1 MISREFIRTHVI
13 PVSIGAISTLAAAF
27 STFANPILRFDRSA
41 IHQGEFW
48 RLFSGNFVHLGWS
61 HLLLNLAGLAVIWM
75 LYHRLLS
82 LRSWLVVVVVS
93 GLSVGIGLWLLNPQ
107 LEWYVGLSG
116 LLHGLFFAGAIASL
130 AAGYRAEW
138 LLLIV
143 MLGKLL
149 WEQFVGPTPGTAD
162 LAGGPV
168 IVDAHLY
175 GAIAGIICGIF
186 FYRAH
191 MQAART
197 QSKE

>member
-1 MISREFIRTHVI
+1 MIDREFIKSHAL
-13 PVSIGAISTLAAAF
+13 PLSIGVISTLAAAL
-27 STFANPILRFDRSA
+27 STVANPILRFDRSA
-41 IHQGEFW
+41 IQHGEVW

-82 LRSWLVVVVVS
+82 LRSWLLVVVVS
-93 GLSVGIGLWLLNPQ
+93 SLAVGVGLWLLNPQ

-116 LLHGLFFAGAIASL
+116 SLHGLFFAGAITSL

-138 LLLIV
+138 LLLVV
-143 MLGKLL
+143 MFGKLL

-175 GAIAGIICGIF
+175 GAIAGIVCGVF

-191 MQAART
+191 RQAARA

>member
-1 MISREFIRTHVI
+1 MIDREFIKSHAL
-13 PVSIGAISTLAAAF
+13 PLSIGVISTLAAAL
-27 STFANPILRFDRSA
+27 STVANPILRFDRSA
-41 IHQGEFW
+41 IQHGEVW

-61 HLLLNLAGLAVIWM
+61 HLLLNLAGLAVIWA

-82 LRSWLVVVVVS
+82 LRSWLLVVVVS
-93 GLSVGIGLWLLNPQ
+93 SLAVGVGLWLLNPQ

-116 LLHGLFFAGAIASL
+116 SLHGLFFAGAITSL

-138 LLLIV
+138 LLLVV
-143 MLGKLL
+143 MFGKLL

-175 GAIAGIICGIF
+175 GAIAGIVCGVF

-191 MQAART
+191 RQAERA

>member
-1 MISREFIRTHVI
+1 MINRELIKTHAL
-13 PVSIGAISTLAAAF
+13 PLSIGVISTLAAAL
-27 STFANPILRFDRSA
+27 STLANPILRFDRGA
-41 IHQGEFW
+41 IHQGEVW

-82 LRSWLVVVVVS
+82 LRSWLIVVAVS
-93 GLSVGIGLWLLNPQ
+93 GLAVGVGLWLLNPQ

-116 LLHGLFFAGAIASL
+116 LLHGLFFAGAITSL
-130 AAGYRAEW
+130 AAGYRSEW
-138 LLLIV
+138 LLLAV
-143 MLGKLL
+143 MSGKLL
-149 WEQFVGPTPGTAD
+149 WEQFVGPTPGTSD

-175 GAIAGIICGIF
+175 GAVAGIICGIF

>member
-1 MISREFIRTHVI
+1 MSRQLIRTHAL
-13 PVSIGAISTLAAAF
+13 PASIGVISTLAATF
-27 STFANPILRFDRSA
+27 STIANPALRFDRSA
-41 IHQGEFW
+41 IQQGEVW

-61 HLLLNLAGLAVIWM
+61 HLLLNLAGLVVIWM

-82 LRSWLVVVVVS
+82 LRSWLLVVVVS
-93 GLSVGIGLWLLNPQ
+93 GLAVGIGLWLLNPQ

-116 LLHGLFFAGAIASL
+116 LLHGLFFAGAITSL

-143 MLGKLL
+143 MFGKLM

-175 GAIAGIICGIF
+175 GAIAGVICGVF

-191 MQAART
+191 RHAART
-197 QSKE
+197 QPKE